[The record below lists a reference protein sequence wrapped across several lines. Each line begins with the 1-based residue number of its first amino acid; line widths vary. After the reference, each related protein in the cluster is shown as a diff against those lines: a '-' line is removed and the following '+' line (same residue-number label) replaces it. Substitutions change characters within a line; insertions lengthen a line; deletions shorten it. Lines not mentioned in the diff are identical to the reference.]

1 MASPTGRIFNHND
14 TSAWAGMRSITCST
28 SGRSPSPTHAYMV
41 RREAEDTMSF
51 LESVQHGIERA
62 SEEAARLAKIQHLHS
77 VANDLNAKSNQE
89 NHELVA
95 KAMELFQGG
104 KLAQTE
110 LASFCQQITT
120 YQQQI
125 AEVQEEIKKIQAE
138 GQQPAAAPQVPAAG
152 YPPYPAPPPGYPPYP
167 YPYAYPPAPGA
178 PVALAAPV
186 PVPADVT
193 AAPAA
198 PASN

>member
-1 MASPTGRIFNHND
+1 
-14 TSAWAGMRSITCST
+14 
-28 SGRSPSPTHAYMV
+28 MV

-152 YPPYPAPPPGYPPYP
+152 YPPYPAPPPGYPAYAAPGAPMAPPPGYPPYP

-178 PVALAAPV
+178 PVAPAAPV
-186 PVPADVT
+186 PVSADVT